1 MYYRAYIIVFW
12 AFFLT
17 YFLTCARNDS
27 KENCTTIET
36 VTSVLPTSTIILVPK
51 PTSTYIPDLNSSE
64 CYCIQDGKR
73 CECRLPSKYEPAVVT
88 VVSLLIVFGSV
99 MILGGFK
106 LFRVTIT
113 LAGFVIGCMIALIG
127 LQINEPFESYPNPST
142 LYLGVCISVGLVFGI
157 ILMVFYRIGMY
168 ALVMLAGVLLTL
180 FICGWREDFVIQ
192 NFVYRSILAL
202 ALMTLFVFGLVFTE
216 FIAIVLSTSWIGS
229 CMIGLG
235 IDLLIQTGFV
245 DGFLTLL
252 DFNAKRNSENQYHL
266 NQFLVKRFAP
276 NQYHPD
282 WKVQSLMGGII
293 GLFLVSSVFQGWFN
307 RGNRFG
313 LNVIRNTNDTISKIQ

>member
-1 MYYRAYIIVFW
+1 MYYRAYLIVFW

-17 YFLTCARNDS
+17 YFLTCARNNS
-27 KENCTTIET
+27 KENCTTTET
-36 VTSVLPTSTIILVPK
+36 ITSVLPTSTIILVPK
-51 PTSTYIPDLNSSE
+51 PTSTYKPDLNSSE
-64 CYCIQDGKR
+64 CYCIQDV
-73 CECRLPSKYEPAVVT
+73 A
-88 VVSLLIVFGSV
+88 VVSLLIIFGSV

-113 LAGFVIGCMIALIG
+113 LAGFTIGC
-127 LQINEPFESYPNPST
+127 LQINEPFESYPNASA
-142 LYLGVCISVGLVFGI
+142 LYLGVCIGVGLVFGI

-245 DGFLTLL
+245 DGLLTLL

-293 GLFLVSSVFQGWFN
+293 GLCLVSSVFQGWFN